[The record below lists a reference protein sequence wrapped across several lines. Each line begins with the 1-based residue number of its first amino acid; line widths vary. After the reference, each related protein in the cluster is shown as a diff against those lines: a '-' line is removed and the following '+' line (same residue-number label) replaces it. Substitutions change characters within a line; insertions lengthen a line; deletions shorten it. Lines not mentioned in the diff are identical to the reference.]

1 MAKGVNRTKG
11 TNQSTDLPSYY
22 IILGELVQAEKG
34 VYMASIRERN
44 GSYQITVSTGR
55 DIFGKKLRETTTFTP
70 DPSLTPKKRQ
80 KAVEEFARQFEAQVK
95 NGMAMDGRK
104 ITLKEFTDYWLEEY
118 AAQKLQ
124 PGTVEK
130 YKAELEDK
138 VLPVLGHLKLSEL
151 RPHILNAFFVSM
163 TKDGIR
169 KDGKKGGYSKGSIA
183 KTRNVL
189 SSALRTATE
198 WEIIDRNPLDKVRP
212 HSEETAEKLKFFTPE
227 QTATFLDYIE
237 KPYTIKTKGH
247 KRVDDTGKEYTVGN
261 YESVKEI
268 PEQIRVLFILAI
280 YAGLRKGELLALEWS
295 DIDFQAD
302 TISVTKAVSVVEGQ
316 QITKA
321 PKTKNS
327 HRVVSIPHFLTQRLQ
342 ELRNARIKYR
352 WELGDY
358 WQGGEWVFIQENGKQ
373 MSYSTPYSAFQDTI
387 NRYNS
392 GRPVEDHLPT
402 IPFHGLRHTSAT
414 LLIASRQDVRTVSSR
429 LGHAQASTT
438 MNIYAHALQETDR
451 KAANALE
458 NMLLKR
464 A

>member
-1 MAKGVNRTKG
+1 
-11 TNQSTDLPSYY
+11 
-22 IILGELVQAEKG
+22 
-34 VYMASIRERN
+34 MASIEERN
-44 GSYQITVSTGR
+44 GSYRIIVSCGR
-55 DIFGKKLRETTTFTP
+55 DIYGKKKRETATFVP
-70 DPSLTPKKRQ
+70 DPGLTPKKRQ
-80 KAVEEFARQFEAQVK
+80 KAVEEFARQFEAQVR

-104 ITLKEFTDYWLEEY
+104 ITLKEFTDRWFEEY

-124 PGTVEK
+124 PGTIEK
-130 YKAELEDK
+130 YKAEMDDK

-151 RPHILNAFFVSM
+151 RPHNLNGFFVSM
-163 TKDGIR
+163 TKDGTR

-189 SSALRTATE
+189 SSILRTATE

-212 HSEETAEKLKFFTPE
+212 TAEDTAEKLKFFTPE
-227 QTATFLDYIE
+227 QAATFLDYIE
-237 KPYTIKTKGH
+237 KPYTVKTKGH
-247 KRVDDTGKEYTVGN
+247 KRIDDTGREYTVGN
-261 YESVKEI
+261 YESKKEI

-280 YAGLRKGELLALEWS
+280 YGGLRKGELLALEWS
-295 DIDFQAD
+295 DIDFDND
-302 TISVTKAVSVVEGQ
+302 TVTVLKAVSVVAGE

-327 HRVVSIPHFLTQRLQ
+327 RRVVSIPHFLAQRLKA
-342 ELRNARIKYR
+342 LKSARIKYR

-358 WQGGEWVFIQENGKQ
+358 WQGAEWVFIQDNGKQ

-387 NRYNS
+387 DRYNA
-392 GRPVEDHLPT
+392 GKPVADHLPA

-414 LLIASRQDVRTVSSR
+414 LLIAGKQDVRTVSSR

-451 KAANALE
+451 KAATALE
-458 NMLLKR
+458 NMLVKQ

>member
-1 MAKGVNRTKG
+1 
-11 TNQSTDLPSYY
+11 
-22 IILGELVQAEKG
+22 
-34 VYMASIRERN
+34 MASIKERN
-44 GSYQITVSTGR
+44 GSYQITVSRGY
-55 DIFGKKLRETTTFTP
+55 DIYGKHLRETTTYTP
-70 DPSLTPKKRQ
+70 DPGLSPKKRQ
-80 KAVEEFARQFEAQVK
+80 RAVEEFARKFEEQVK
-95 NGMAMDGRK
+95 NGLTMDGRK
-104 ITLKEFTDYWLEEY
+104 VTLKEFVDRWLEEY
-118 AAQKLQ
+118 AVHKLQ

-130 YKAELEDK
+130 YRAELEAK

-151 RPHILNAFFVSM
+151 RPHNLNAFFVSM
-163 TKDGIR
+163 TKDGVR

-189 SSALRTATE
+189 SSVLRTATE

-212 HSEETAEKLKFFTPE
+212 QAEETADKLKFFTPD
-227 QTATFLDYIE
+227 QAATFLDYIE
-237 KPYTIKTKGH
+237 KPYTVKTKGH
-247 KRVDDTGKEYTVGN
+247 KRIDDTGKEYTVGG
-261 YESVKEI
+261 YESQKEI

-302 TISVTKAVSVVEGQ
+302 TISITKAVSVVAGQ

-327 HRVVSIPHFLTQRLQ
+327 RRVVSIPHFLAQRLKS
-342 ELRNARIKYR
+342 LKAARIKYR

-358 WQGGEWVFIQENGKQ
+358 WQGAEWVFIQDNGKQ
-373 MSYSTPYSAFQDTI
+373 MSYSTPYSAFQDAIT
-387 NRYNS
+387 RYNS
-392 GRPVEDHLPT
+392 GRPVAAKLPV

-414 LLIASRQDVRTVSSR
+414 LLIATKQDLRTVSSR

-438 MNIYAHALQETDR
+438 MNIYAHALRETDR
-451 KAANALE
+451 KASEALE
-458 NMLLKR
+458 NVLIKQ

>member
-1 MAKGVNRTKG
+1 
-11 TNQSTDLPSYY
+11 
-22 IILGELVQAEKG
+22 
-34 VYMASIRERN
+34 MASIEDRN
-44 GSYQITVSTGR
+44 GSVRVIVSCGR
-55 DIFGKKLRETTTFTP
+55 DIYGKKIRESATFVP
-70 DPSLTPKKRQ
+70 DPELTPKKRQ
-80 KAVEEFARQFEAQVK
+80 KAIEEFARQFEAQVK

-104 ITLKEFTDYWLEEY
+104 ITLKEFTDRWFEEY

-130 YKAELEDK
+130 YKAEMNAK

-151 RPHILNAFFVSM
+151 RPHNLNAFFVSM
-163 TKDGIR
+163 TKDGVR

-189 SSALRTATE
+189 SSVLRTATE

-212 HSEETAEKLKFFTPE
+212 QAEDAAEKLKFFTPE
-227 QTATFLDYIE
+227 QAATFLEYIE
-237 KPYTIKTKGH
+237 QPYTVHTKGH
-247 KRVDDTGKEYTVGN
+247 KRVDDTGKEYTVGG
-261 YESVKEI
+261 YESKKEI

-280 YAGLRKGELLALEWS
+280 YGGLRKGELLALEWS
-295 DIDFQAD
+295 DIDFQGD
-302 TISVTKAVSVVEGQ
+302 TVSISKSVSVVAGQ

-321 PKTKNS
+321 PKTKS
-327 HRVVSIPHFLTQRLQ
+327 SRRVVSIPHFLTQRLKA
-342 ELRNARIKYR
+342 LKTARTRYR
-352 WELGDY
+352 LELGDY
-358 WQGGEWVFIQENGKQ
+358 WKGANWVFIQDNGKQ

-387 NRYNS
+387 ARYNS
-392 GRPVEDHLPT
+392 GKPVADHLPV

-414 LLIASRQDVRTVSSR
+414 ILISGKQDVRTVSSR

-451 KAANALE
+451 KAAAALE
-458 NMLLKR
+458 NMLVKH